1 MVQIHNLLDD
11 FSRVGIEMSNIKS
24 YISFLLSEQESVGPL
39 LASHVEGL
47 KKKLDALWVIAQSS
61 RDRAAKA
68 AYALDEVYGLK
79 AAAKGVSG
87 SMLEAAERLIEQSLL
102 TNEAS
107 RSEELL
113 NDAVILTEAVKN
125 ILQGRKLDIRVS
137 KSDFSDTGESEVSI
151 ASVETSRGTVKIYQT
166 EEIQR
171 YSNQTIV
178 VTKNSF
184 ISLGKTIIIQKEVN
198 RNIEQT
204 AKDPEIL
211 VGKNIEI
218 GAVLN
223 IRKALN
229 KPILEK
235 IEYDVAVSD
244 YSLER
249 NLIRLVLSS
258 ENARKTGRL
267 IIIDVDRS
275 TMREFLARE
284 VMVRVDGTPA
294 KLASS
299 LVEVLNG
306 EVERPLYFLAI
317 TGRGVQIVLYIPT
330 WSTKVVLIGPSSSLT
345 YLISI
350 PSVLGGDA
358 QFLATTA
365 AAVIFLTTLLITRLK
380 RAR

>member
-1 MVQIHNLLDD
+1 MA
-11 FSRVGIEMSNIKS
+11 NIKS
-24 YISFLLSEQESVGPL
+24 YISPLLSEHESVRPL

-47 KKKLDALWVIAQSS
+47 KRKLDAIWVIAQSS

-68 AYALDEVYGLK
+68 AYALDEIYGLK
-79 AAAKGVSG
+79 EAAKGVSG

-102 TNEAS
+102 TTEAS

-125 ILQGRKLDIRVS
+125 IFQGRKLDIRVS

-184 ISLGKTIIIQKEVN
+184 INLGKTIIIQKEVN
-198 RNIEQT
+198 RNIER
-204 AKDPEIL
+204 AAEDREIL
-211 VGKNIEI
+211 VGKDIEI

-229 KPILEK
+229 KPVLEK

-244 YSLER
+244 YSLDR

-258 ENARKTGRL
+258 ENTKKTGRL

-275 TMREFLARE
+275 TMREFLARD
-284 VMVRVDGTPA
+284 VVVRVDGTPA

-299 LVEVLNG
+299 IVEVLNG
-306 EVERPLYFLAI
+306 EAERPLYFLAI
-317 TGRGVQIVLYIPT
+317 TGRGIQIVLYIPT

-350 PSVLGGDA
+350 PRVLGGDA

-365 AAVIFLTTLLITRLK
+365 AAVVFLTTLLITRLT